1 MFHVVHRRLP
11 LLLAV
16 IGASGTAGLLAPPS
30 SSLPSAAAAA
40 AGEPVARAA
49 QACPGARARIT
60 KAPPRKL
67 RSALLCLVNRKR
79 AANGLRALRLDRK
92 LQRAAGRHARDMVER
107 DYFAHQRDGGP
118 DLSTRLDRAGWKGT
132 AWGET
137 IAYGCGSS
145 GSPKAT
151 LKGWMNSPPHREILL
166 SGTYR
171 RGGLGVGAEAPCGDG
186 GATWV
191 LDVGRK

>member
-1 MFHVVHRRLP
+1 MILAALGASAVIA
-11 LLLAV
+11 LAV
-16 IGASGTAGLLAPPS
+16 PATSEAGCA
-30 SSLPSAAAAA
+30 
-40 AGEPVARAA
+40 
-49 QACPGARARIT
+49 GARASIA
-60 KAPPRKL
+60 KASPHKL

-79 AANGLRALRLDRK
+79 EANGLDALRRDRK
-92 LQRAAGRHARDMVER
+92 LQRAAGRHARDMVVN
-107 DYFAHQRDGGP
+107 DYFAHQRAGGP
-118 DLSTRLDRAGWKGT
+118 DLTERLDRAGWNGE

-151 LKGWMNSPPHREILL
+151 LKGWMTSPPHRAIIL
-166 SGTYR
+166 SGSYS
-171 RGGLGVGAEAPCGDG
+171 RGGLGVGADAPCGDG

>member
-1 MFHVVHRRLP
+1 MLQVVPRRPRLH
-11 LLLAV
+11 
-16 IGASGTAGLLAPPS
+16 
-30 SSLPSAAAAA
+30 AAAICACA
-40 AGEPVARAA
+40 IAGVLVLTPSEAHAGCAGAKA
-49 QACPGARARIT
+49 QIA
-60 KAPPRKL
+60 KASPSKL

-79 AANGLRALRLDRK
+79 AANGLKALRLDRK
-92 LQRAAGRHARDMVER
+92 LQRAAGHHARDMVKH

-118 DLSTRLDRAGWKGT
+118 DLTARLDRVNWRGE

-151 LKGWMNSPPHREILL
+151 LRGWMNSPPHRHILL
-166 SGTYR
+166 SGSYR